1 MAATDT
7 SPPVKP
13 LVVTLPAHRRW
24 RNSARALGL
33 LACIIATA
41 AIALLS
47 LRYGSLELKTSDAW
61 NAIFH
66 YDKTSYEQTVVRS
79 LRVPRTVIALGVGCA
94 LAVAGTIM
102 QAVTR
107 NPLADPSILGVSAG
121 ASFGVVTAVFFLGL
135 TAPYQFV
142 WFAFG
147 GALIASFLVF
157 AIGSAGSGGATPVK
171 LALAGVVI
179 SSLLA
184 AWTSALLLL
193 DENTMDIVRF
203 WSAGSVA
210 GRPLS
215 VFWWVAPFLLGGAFL
230 GIFLGHQLNVMS
242 MGEETARS
250 LGMNTGRT
258 RIVASFLVVLITGAA
273 VAVAGPIGFIG
284 LTVPHIVRSVIGPDY
299 RWVLPYSLVVGAAFL
314 TASDILGRVVA
325 RPGEI
330 QVGIVT
336 AILGAPFLI
345 LLARQRTVAN

>member
-1 MAATDT
+1 MQVPAR
-7 SPPVKP
+7 
-13 LVVTLPAHRRW
+13 LPAQRRRW
-24 RNSARALGL
+24 LRNSARALGL
-33 LACIIATA
+33 VACIVITA

-61 NAIFH
+61 NALFH
-66 YDKTSYEQTVVRS
+66 YDKGSYEQTVVRS
-79 LRVPRTVIALGVGCA
+79 LRLPRTIIALGVGCA

-147 GALIASFLVF
+147 GAMVASFLVF
-157 AIGSAGSGGATPVK
+157 AIGAAGGGATPVK
-171 LALAGVVI
+171 LALAGIVI
-179 SSLLA
+179 SSLLG

-193 DENTMDIVRF
+193 DQNTMDIVRF
-203 WSAGSVA
+203 WAAGSVA
-210 GRPLS
+210 GRPLA
-215 VFWWVAPFLLGGAFL
+215 VFWWVAPFLLGGALL

-250 LGMNTGRT
+250 LGMHTGRT
-258 RIVASFLVVLITGAA
+258 RIVASFLVVMITGAA
-273 VAVAGPIGFIG
+273 VAVAGPIGFVG
-284 LTVPHIVRSVIGPDY
+284 LAVPHIVRSVIGPDY
-299 RWVLPYSLVVGAAFL
+299 RWVLPYALVVGAAFL

-345 LLARQRTVAN
+345 FLARQRTVAS